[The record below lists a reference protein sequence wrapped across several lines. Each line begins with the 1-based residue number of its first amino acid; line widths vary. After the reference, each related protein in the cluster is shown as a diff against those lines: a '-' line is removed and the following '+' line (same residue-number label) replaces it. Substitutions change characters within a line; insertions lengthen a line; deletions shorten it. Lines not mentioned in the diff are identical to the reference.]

1 MAFQHVAFA
10 TKDLSATHDFYTEL
24 MGFRLVKVVV
34 GPTESDGW
42 AKHAFYDTG
51 GEGMIAFWELHDDSI
66 EDGWRTELSTGLGLP
81 LWVNHVAF
89 TAGSVD
95 ELAQRR
101 RLWQE
106 HGITVVEID
115 HGFCTSIYA
124 TDPNGVMVEFCCQ
137 TREFTEEEQ
146 AAARRLLGDPSP
158 EIEPAPRV
166 TIHRRAEP
174 ATATAA
180 AGT

>member
-10 TKDLSATHDFYTEL
+10 AKDLAATHAFYSEV
-24 MGFRLVKVVV
+24 MGFQLVKVVV
-34 GPTESDGW
+34 GPTEGGGW

-66 EDGWRTELSTGLGLP
+66 AEGWTTELSTGLGLP
-81 LWVNHVAF
+81 LWVYHLAF
-89 TAGSVD
+89 TSASLED
-95 ELAQRR
+95 LARR
-101 RLWQE
+101 RRHWQD

-137 TREFTEEEQ
+137 TRPFTDQEGAEAE
-146 AAARRLLGDPSP
+146 RLLRD
-158 EIEPAPRV
+158 PAPTLEAAPAV
-166 TIHRRAEP
+166 TIHRRVQP
-174 ATATAA
+174 AA
-180 AGT
+180 ATT

>member
-10 TKDLSATHDFYTEL
+10 TKDLAATHAFYSDV

-34 GPTESDGW
+34 GPTEKDGW

-66 EDGWRTELSTGLGLP
+66 GEGWRTELSTGLGLP
-81 LWVNHVAF
+81 EWVNHIAF
-89 TAGSVD
+89 TAGSLD
-95 ELAQRR
+95 DLAARR
-101 RLWQE
+101 RHWQE
-106 HGITVVEID
+106 QGITVVEID

-137 TREFTEEEQ
+137 TRDFTDEERS
-146 AAARRLLGDPSP
+146 AAERLLRDPAP
-158 EIEPAPRV
+158 EVEPAPAV
-166 TIHRRAEP
+166 TVHRRVEP
-174 ATATAA
+174 ATTAA
-180 AGT
+180 P